1 MKLILLCALLS
12 VAAASRT
19 HHLVV
24 VKPEIPTTEYREQ
37 DSKGFYSFGYSGE
50 ESAKAEYKTRDGS
63 SKGFYSY
70 IDSDGKLQTVKYEAG
85 RKQGFTASAT
95 NLPSQP
101 VDNNRPPEPVTDTP
115 EVEMAKQAHF
125 EAYREAAIKAAM
137 EPDTDEQMDEN
148 ELKRNSAESDTSAEL
163 QQNTRD
169 LLLSRQNSRDQLL
182 NLLREHEEQRAREDQ
197 QSQQLMT
204 TYILSASAEARA
216 HGPGQ
221 AVAQASIG
229 GQPALSELR
238 TIYSMDNGDSNVVLK
253 VGSGNGNGNDLSG
266 TSSIGLSNGN
276 IRQDDS
282 SISHNSQENSFYTV
296 DNPNAHYTVE
306 IPTVLTTLP
315 RIESIRVGAGNGHLP
330 LAKSTTYITQ
340 RLKSF

>member
-12 VAAASRT
+12 VTAASRT
-19 HHLVV
+19 HQLVV

-137 EPDTDEQMDEN
+137 EPDTDEQTDEN
-148 ELKRNSAESDTSAEL
+148 ELKRASAESDTSAEL

-182 NLLREHEEQRAREDQ
+182 NLLREHEEERARDDQ

-216 HGPGQ
+216 HGAGQ
-221 AVAQASIG
+221 ALAQATI

-253 VGSGNGNGNDLSG
+253 VGSGNGNGDDLI
-266 TSSIGLSNGN
+266 SSSLGLSNGN
-276 IRQDDS
+276 LKQDES
-282 SISHNSQENSFYTV
+282 SILQNSQENSFYTV

-315 RIESIRVGAGNGHLP
+315 RIESIRVGGVNGHLP

>member
-1 MKLILLCALLS
+1 MKFIIVCAFLT
-12 VAAASRT
+12 VVAASRN
-19 HHLVV
+19 HQLVV

-85 RKQGFTASAT
+85 RRQGFTASAT
-95 NLPSQP
+95 NLPAQP
-101 VDNNRPPEPVTDTP
+101 VDNSIPPEPVTDTP

-137 EPDTDEQMDEN
+137 EPDTGLDETDES
-148 ELKRNSAESDTSAEL
+148 ELKRASAEADSSVEL
-163 QQNTRD
+163 QQNTRE

-182 NLLREHEEQRAREDQ
+182 TLLREHEEERAREEQ
-197 QSQQLMT
+197 QSQLMT
-204 TYILSASAEARA
+204 TYILSAQAEARA
-216 HGPGQ
+216 QGS
-221 AVAQASIG
+221 AQALAQARI
-229 GQPALSELR
+229 GQPNHPELR
-238 TIYSMDNGDSNVVLK
+238 TVYRMDNGDSNVVLK
-253 VGSGNGNGNDLSG
+253 VGNGNGNGNGDVHGNGNSNGIVLSDNG
-266 TSSIGLSNGN
+266 NVLSSIVQN
-276 IRQDDS
+276 
-282 SISHNSQENSFYTV
+282 SHENSFYTV
-296 DNPNAHYTVE
+296 DNPNTHYTVE

-315 RIESIRVGAGNGHLP
+315 RIESIRVGHLP

-340 RLKSF
+340 RLKSTTF